1 MNNNKEK
8 DPMGHEKKHL
18 NLKINEQMFKFL
30 EQYITGA
37 EVKNMGNIAL
47 EDELF
52 LAIKKPWEDELIT
65 NETKV
70 DLARPGL
77 EHFYS
82 KSKLPVS
89 IVVNSRDKS
98 WNFEKICF
106 EDVVKL
112 AFERFVDD
120 GRTSYTVTYDRGPW
134 VNPEGT
140 MVKGVCVF
148 VKNKMIFNVTAT
160 SKS

>member
-1 MNNNKEK
+1 MSKIDRK
-8 DPMGHEKKHL
+8 DPQGHEEKHL
-18 NLKINEQMFKFL
+18 NLKINEQMFKFS

-37 EVKNMGNIAL
+37 EVKKMGNIDPG
-47 EDELF
+47 DELF
-52 LAIKKPWEDELIT
+52 LAIKKPWEDELIG
-65 NETKV
+65 NETEV

-82 KSKLPVS
+82 KPKLPVII
-89 IVVNSRDKS
+89 IVNGREKS
-98 WNFEKICF
+98 WNSEKICF
-106 EDVVKL
+106 EEVVKL

-120 GRTSYTVTYDRGPW
+120 GRTSYTVTYDRGPR

-160 SKS
+160 NKS